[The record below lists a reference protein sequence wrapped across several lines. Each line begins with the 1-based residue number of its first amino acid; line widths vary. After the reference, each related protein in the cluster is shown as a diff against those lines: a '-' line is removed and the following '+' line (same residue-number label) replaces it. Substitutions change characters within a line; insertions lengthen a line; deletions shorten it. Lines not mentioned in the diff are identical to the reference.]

1 MAKLGVLAIAS
12 PGSRALRNAKYE
24 KYCRLRASA
33 LPRIRAYREVGW
45 ETCDDNDAYS
55 NACSIER
62 RPGVKA
68 RIEYLSRQDEVLIA
82 EKRRRIEERLWSIHE
97 ADISACF
104 ETYDVAKSDKNGEL
118 ATDETG
124 KMLTVKKQRPKLLSD
139 LPPDLR
145 KAIER
150 VQIDARG
157 NVVPQLYS
165 KLQANQE
172 LRQMLNIGGRKE
184 QEASDISKLSDAEL
198 IQQLADQAKELG
210 IEIDLNFRFAQPPG
224 VAGPPTDPASSSE
237 YAGHSSGSGGQVVD
251 NGNDTAVHDF
261 PKFPPRADTSDADTG
276 EAGSRPARKPALPTV
291 LFKDTRPAPERP
303 QPTKPKPS

>member
-1 MAKLGVLAIAS
+1 
-12 PGSRALRNAKYE
+12 
-24 KYCRLRASA
+24 
-33 LPRIRAYREVGW
+33 
-45 ETCDDNDAYS
+45 
-55 NACSIER
+55 
-62 RPGVKA
+62 
-68 RIEYLSRQDEVLIA
+68 
-82 EKRRRIEERLWSIHE
+82 
-97 ADISACF
+97 
-104 ETYDVAKSDKNGEL
+104 
-118 ATDETG
+118 
-124 KMLTVKKQRPKLLSD
+124 MLTIKKQRPRLLSD

-165 KLQANQE
+165 KLQANAE

-184 QEASDISKLSDAEL
+184 QEASDASKLSDAEL
-198 IQQLADQAKELG
+198 VQQLADQAKELG
-210 IEIDLNFRFAQPPG
+210 IEIDLNFRFAPASG

-276 EAGSRPARKPALPTV
+276 EAGSRPARKPDLPTV
-291 LFKDTRPAPERP
+291 FKDTRPAPERP
-303 QPTKPKPS
+303 QPTKPKPL